1 MSMIPLRIGRKISDP
16 ARGWESILP
25 FFCIMK
31 KKGKVEPMDNY
42 ILRAEYEEH
51 SKRMEDEH
59 RRMNHRIGK
68 MEDDLKRLETITLSV
83 EKLALNMENMCKE
96 QQEQGERLREQGEQI
111 ASMKSGP
118 ADTVTRIKDKAI
130 DAVVN
135 TIMTA
140 LAVGMVLM
148 IAQYIK

>member
-1 MSMIPLRIGRKISDP
+1 
-16 ARGWESILP
+16 
-25 FFCIMK
+25 
-31 KKGKVEPMDNY
+31 MDSY
-42 ILRAEYEEH
+42 ITRAEYDEH
-51 SKRMEDEH
+51 SKRMDDEH
-59 RRMNHRIGK
+59 RRMNHRLGNAEEEI
-68 MEDDLKRLETITLSV
+68 KRISTIASSV
-83 EKLALNMENMCKE
+83 EKLALNMENMCRE
-96 QQEQGERLREQGEQI
+96 QQEQGERLKEQGEQI